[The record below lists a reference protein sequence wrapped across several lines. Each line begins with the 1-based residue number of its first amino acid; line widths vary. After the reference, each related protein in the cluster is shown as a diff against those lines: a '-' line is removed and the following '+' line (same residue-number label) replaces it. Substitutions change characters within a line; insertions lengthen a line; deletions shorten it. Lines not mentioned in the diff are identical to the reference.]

1 MQDVELQDDERRLA
15 PVGGDVDQVVAVG
28 LERRFADDVEVGDD
42 VALRRDEE
50 ARADR
55 GLAGAALQDGAD
67 LDQLRARLLVDLAR
81 RQRHRRGGHGRRRR
95 AGGRGG
101 GRIAARRR
109 AQLRRR
115 GRCGQRQHAQGR
127 PAPDANSHPRRF
139 YGPTPLPARRERR
152 CYSRPAASA
161 RTEKSDWRHCL
172 MQRRRLIRA
181 ALAGTAAFALPAIG
195 RAQAVEKP
203 KLTIA
208 VGGKNLLYYLP
219 LTVAEVRGYLKDEG
233 LDVTIADF
241 AGGSRALQAL
251 VGGSADVVSGA
262 FEHTINMQVKGQRLR
277 AFVLQG
283 RAPQI
288 VLGINPKT
296 MPNFK
301 SVAELKGKKLGVTA
315 PGSSTNVLAN
325 FVLAK
330 VGAQAGRRLD
340 HRRRRRQR
348 RGRGDALGADRRD
361 LQPRSGDHAA
371 RPLGRPEDR
380 LRHARRRR
388 GRPRLRRA
396 DAGRLPLHAAELPRQ
411 EPADGAGARQRDR
424 PRRQVDPGRG
434 PGRDH
439 QGGARELPAR
449 RPRRL
454 HRRLPRRQGRAL
466 ARRHVPRG
474 GPGDGAARARQHRPE
489 IADAKIDLAAIYTN
503 DYVKRANAKYP
514 KG

>member
-1 MQDVELQDDERRLA
+1 
-15 PVGGDVDQVVAVG
+15 
-28 LERRFADDVEVGDD
+28 
-42 VALRRDEE
+42 
-50 ARADR
+50 
-55 GLAGAALQDGAD
+55 
-67 LDQLRARLLVDLAR
+67 
-81 RQRHRRGGHGRRRR
+81 
-95 AGGRGG
+95 
-101 GRIAARRR
+101 
-109 AQLRRR
+109 
-115 GRCGQRQHAQGR
+115 
-127 PAPDANSHPRRF
+127 
-139 YGPTPLPARRERR
+139 
-152 CYSRPAASA
+152 
-161 RTEKSDWRHCL
+161 

-277 AFVLQG
+277 ALVLQG

-288 VLGINPKT
+288 VLGVNPKT

-325 FVLAK
+325 FVLGKAGLK
-330 VGAQAGRRLD
+330 PGDVSIIGVGTGNGAVAAMRSGQIDAISNLD
-340 HRRRRRQR
+340 PVITLL
-348 RGRGDALGADRRD
+348 A
-361 LQPRSGDHAA
+361 RSGDLKIVSDTRVVAEAERVFGGPMPAA
-371 RPLGRPEDR
+371 CLYTQQTFLDKNPQTAQAL
-380 LRHARRRR
+380 ANAIV
-388 GRPRLRRA
+388 RA
-396 DAGRLPLHAAELPRQ
+396 NKWIQ
-411 EPADGAGARQRDR
+411 GAGPAEIIKAVPESYLLGDRAVYIDAFLAAKGALSPDGMFPEAGPETAR
-424 PRRQVDPGRG
+424 
-434 PGRDH
+434 
-439 QGGARELPAR
+439 
-449 RPRRL
+449 
-454 HRRLPRRQGRAL
+454 RAL
-466 ARRHVPRG
+466 ASV
-474 GPGDGAARARQHRPE
+474 DAE
-489 IADAKIDLAAIYTN
+489 IANAKIDLAAIYTN